1 MIMRQILDE
10 KNMTLYAF
18 SEKSKIPYTTVR
30 DICCGKTDIKKCS
43 FETVYKIAKALDI
56 SIDKLYELVTSN
68 ETSFELFKSSVCHE
82 LKGKGDKNF
91 LIDILKG
98 DPINKYYNN
107 KQYKECFYLLAML
120 DYVSRING
128 IPLYSKYDNLRCM
141 KLQTVVY
148 PSGIIIESILFPEK
162 PVKANAYNS
171 AIPEFKKFNIVESDV
186 RNVV

>member
-1 MIMRQILDE
+1 ME
-10 KNMTLYAF
+10 KFIYRVYNVH
-18 SEKSKIPYTTVR
+18 EK
-30 DICCGKTDIKKCS
+30 
-43 FETVYKIAKALDI
+43 
-56 SIDKLYELVTSN
+56 
-68 ETSFELFKSSVCHE
+68 
-82 LKGKGDKNF
+82 F
-91 LIDILKG
+91 LLRNGAD
-98 DPINKYYNN
+98 
-107 KQYKECFYLLAML
+107 KECFYLLAML

-148 PSGIIIESILFPEK
+148 PSGIIIESVLFPEK